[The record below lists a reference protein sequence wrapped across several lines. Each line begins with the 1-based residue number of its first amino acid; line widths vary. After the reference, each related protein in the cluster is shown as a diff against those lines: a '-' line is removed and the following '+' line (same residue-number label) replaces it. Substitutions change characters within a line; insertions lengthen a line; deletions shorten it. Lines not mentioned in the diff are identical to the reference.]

1 MDGSDT
7 VLKQNEEIFTMKLID
22 EIKSIAERADRLARD
37 LPRIKADPATAG
49 YLRRIGT
56 QLRDLHTAITVAT
69 TSVSPQL
76 REHLPKPV

>member
-1 MDGSDT
+1 
-7 VLKQNEEIFTMKLID
+7 
-22 EIKSIAERADRLARD
+22 
-37 LPRIKADPATAG
+37 
-49 YLRRIGT
+49 LRRIGT